1 MDLFIET
8 PKQVNDRL
16 ERERRSQD
24 AWLRAMQEQYAAQQ
38 AGLGAPVVQQ
48 AGLGAPVV
56 QQAEY
61 RVPVDQ
67 QIGSDAPAT
76 QRSGHEESSERRRA
90 CETYSEHRGEH
101 EAPRAPSQTSD
112 GYSVA
117 QDAYREELAFQRRRA
132 RRRRIGACLRVLA
145 LIVLIPLGLAAV
157 FVGSYVLTCIINGAT
172 PEEVLDVL
180 AAMPSRVE
188 SFVRSVM
195 AM

>member
-16 ERERRSQD
+16 ERECRSQD

-38 AGLGAPVVQQ
+38 AGLGAP
-48 AGLGAPVV
+48 GV
-56 QQAEY
+56 QQAEH

-67 QIGSDAPAT
+67 QAGSDAPAA
-76 QRSGHEESSERRRA
+76 QRSGHEEFSERRRA
-90 CETYSEHRGEH
+90 CETYAEQRGEH
-101 EAPRAPSQTSD
+101 EASHTPSQAGD

-172 PEEVLDVL
+172 PEEVFDVL
-180 AAMPSRVE
+180 TAMPSRVE

>member
-38 AGLGAPVVQQ
+38 AGLGASGAQQ
-48 AGLGAPVV
+48 AGLGAPGV
-56 QQAEY
+56 QQAEH

-67 QIGSDAPAT
+67 QIGSDAPAA
-76 QRSGHEESSERRRA
+76 QRSGREGSSERSRA
-90 CETYSEHRGEH
+90 CETYSEQRGEH
-101 EAPRAPSQTSD
+101 EVPRAPSQTSD

-132 RRRRIGACLRVLA
+132 RRRRIGACLRMLA

>member
-1 MDLFIET
+1 MDSYFLVNLLNSHERGPFSDTAIERLAE
-8 PKQVNDRL
+8 QVDML
-16 ERERRSQD
+16 
-24 AWLRAMQEQYAAQQ
+24 
-38 AGLGAPVVQQ
+38 AGLLVKHLLLMG
-48 AGLGAPVV
+48 
-56 QQAEY
+56 
-61 RVPVDQ
+61 
-67 QIGSDAPAT
+67 DAPAA
-76 QRSGHEESSERRRA
+76 QRSGHEGSSERSRA

-145 LIVLIPLGLAAV
+145 FIVLIPLGLAAV

>member
-48 AGLGAPVV
+48 AGS
-56 QQAEY
+56 

-67 QIGSDAPAT
+67 QIGSDAPSA
-76 QRSGHEESSERRRA
+76 QRAGHEGPSERRCA
-90 CETYSEHRGEH
+90 CETYAEQRGEH
-101 EAPRAPSQTSD
+101 EAPHTPSQ
-112 GYSVA
+112 SVA

-180 AAMPSRVE
+180 TAMPSRVE

>member
-38 AGLGAPVVQQ
+38 AGLGAPVAQQ

-56 QQAEY
+56 QQAGS

-67 QIGSDAPAT
+67 QIGSDAPSA
-76 QRSGHEESSERRRA
+76 QRSGHEGSSERHRA
-90 CETYSEHRGEH
+90 CETYAEQRGEH
-101 EAPRAPSQTSD
+101 EASHAPSQAGD

-180 AAMPSRVE
+180 TAMPSRVE

>member
-1 MDLFIET
+1 MIAWSASVA
-8 PKQVNDRL
+8 PKTHGCVPCKSNMP
-16 ERERRSQD
+16 RS
-24 AWLRAMQEQYAAQQ
+24 RP
-38 AGLGAPVVQQ
+38 GLGRLSRSRPG
-48 AGLGAPVV
+48 AGC
-56 QQAEY
+56 

-67 QIGSDAPAT
+67 QIGDDAFSA
-76 QRSGHEESSERRRA
+76 QRFGREGSSERSRA

>member
-38 AGLGAPVVQQ
+38 AGLGASGAQQ
-48 AGLGAPVV
+48 AGHGAPVA
-56 QQAEY
+56 QQAEC

-67 QIGSDAPAT
+67 QIGSDAPAA
-76 QRSGHEESSERRRA
+76 QRSGREGPSERRRA
-90 CETYSEHRGEH
+90 CETYAEQRGEH
-101 EAPRAPSQTSD
+101 EAPHTPSQASD

-117 QDAYREELAFQRRRA
+117 QDAYREELTFQRRRA

-145 LIVLIPLGLAAV
+145 LIVLIPLGLAAG

-180 AAMPSRVE
+180 TAMPSRVE

>member
-16 ERERRSQD
+16 ERERRSQG

-38 AGLGAPVVQQ
+38 AGF
-48 AGLGAPVV
+48 GAPVV
-56 QQAEY
+56 QQAEC

-67 QIGSDAPAT
+67 QVGDDALSA
-76 QRSGHEESSERRRA
+76 QRAGHEGSSERSRA
-90 CETYSEHRGEH
+90 CETYAEQRGGH
-101 EAPRAPSQTSD
+101 EASHAPSQTSD

-117 QDAYREELAFQRRRA
+117 QDAYREELAFPRRRA

-145 LIVLIPLGLAAV
+145 LIALIPLGLAAV
-157 FVGSYVLTCIINGAT
+157 FVGSDVLTCIINGAT

>member
-16 ERERRSQD
+16 KRERRSQD

-38 AGLGAPVVQQ
+38 AGLGAPVAQQ
-48 AGLGAPVV
+48 AGC
-56 QQAEY
+56 

-67 QIGSDAPAT
+67 QIGSDAPAA
-76 QRSGHEESSERRRA
+76 QRAGREGSSERSRA
-90 CETYSEHRGEH
+90 CETYAEHRGEH

-117 QDAYREELAFQRRRA
+117 QGAYREELAFQRRRA

>member
-38 AGLGAPVVQQ
+38 AGLGAPVAQQ
-48 AGLGAPVV
+48 AGCRVPVDR
-56 QQAEY
+56 QAEH

-67 QIGSDAPAT
+67 QIGSDAPAA
-76 QRSGHEESSERRRA
+76 QRAGREGSSERSRA

-101 EAPRAPSQTSD
+101 EAPCAPSQTSD

>member
-24 AWLRAMQEQYAAQQ
+24 AWLRAMQEQYVAQQAGLGAPGVQQ

-48 AGLGAPVV
+48 AG
-56 QQAEY
+56 Y

-67 QIGSDAPAT
+67 QIGSDAPAA
-76 QRSGHEESSERRRA
+76 QRSGHEGSSERRHA
-90 CETYSEHRGEH
+90 CETYAEQRGEH
-101 EAPRAPSQTSD
+101 EASHAPSQTSD

-117 QDAYREELAFQRRRA
+117 QDAYREELAFQRHRA

-145 LIVLIPLGLAAV
+145 LIVLIPFGLAAV

>member
-48 AGLGAPVV
+48 A
-56 QQAEY
+56 EC
-61 RVPVDQ
+61 RVPVDRQ
-67 QIGSDAPAT
+67 AGHDAPAV
-76 QRSGHEESSERRRA
+76 QRTGHEESSERRYA
-90 CETYSEHRGEH
+90 CKAYAEQRSEH
-101 EAPRAPSQTSD
+101 EASHAPSQTGD

-172 PEEVLDVL
+172 SEEVLDVL

>member
-38 AGLGAPVVQQ
+38 AGLGAP
-48 AGLGAPVV
+48 GV
-56 QQAEY
+56 QQAEH

-67 QIGSDAPAT
+67 QIGSDAPAA
-76 QRSGHEESSERRRA
+76 QRSGREGSSERSRA

-101 EAPRAPSQTSD
+101 EVPRAPSQTSD